1 MKEYAVDLEHL
12 DAKDV
17 AGKIGMPVNQVFKT
31 LVVRGDKTGVI
42 MACIP
47 GGSVLDLK
55 ALAACSSNK
64 KVEMAHLKEVFAL
77 TGYIRGGVSPI
88 GAKKRYP
95 VYIDKSAGDW
105 PVIAVSAGIRGCQLL
120 LAPENLVAAQ
130 GAAVDN
136 IAKQPNDASGEI

>member
-55 ALAACSSNK
+55 ALAACSGNK